1 MSEQGGAAGGFDM
14 SALLQQAQQMQQQLM
29 EAKQAAEEQIVEG
42 QAGGGVVKVQ
52 ATGGLDF
59 QSVTIDPAAV
69 DPDDVEMLQD
79 LVLAAIRDTVNKAN
93 ELNREALG
101 GLGDLAGGLGLG

>member
-1 MSEQGGAAGGFDM
+1 MSDEGASGGGPDL

-29 EAKQAAEEQIVEG
+29 AAKQAAEEQIVEG

-52 ATGGLDF
+52 TTGGLDF

-69 DPDDVEMLQD
+69 DPEDVEMLQD
-79 LVLAAIRDTVNKAN
+79 LVLAAVRDAVARAN
-93 ELNREALG
+93 DLNREALG